1 MRHAFAR
8 ALAGLFLVVVSGIAT
23 AECSQSAP
31 GYVSNYE
38 GTIGPGHRV
47 RMSLI
52 FQPEGRLE
60 GEYFYA
66 SKLRDIPLRGEI
78 TAGHDLRLEE
88 FGASGQVTAIFTAT
102 FPERDPG
109 GPFGDSPLQ
118 CEVIRG
124 TWQAVGGDEVLPVN
138 LRLESATAG
147 SLAHRYQAIGVA
159 DDEVVHRRSQAF
171 WRAVQRGD
179 KRGATAQVR
188 YPIDVIINGQR
199 RRFDN
204 AGQLR
209 AAYDEV
215 FTERF
220 RAAIARGLPRN
231 MFVRDQGAM
240 LGDGAVWFG
249 ADGRVI
255 ALNPT

>member
-1 MRHAFAR
+1 MKPVSAR
-8 ALAGLFLVVVSGIAT
+8 ALAGLILIAT
-23 AECSQSAP
+23 IGSANAECRQSAP

-38 GTIGPGHRV
+38 GTIGPGYRV
-47 RMSLI
+47 RVSLV

-66 SKLRDIPLRGEI
+66 SKLRDIPLRGAI
-78 TAGHDLRLEE
+78 TDGRDVTLEE
-88 FGASGQVTAIFTAT
+88 IGASGKVTAIFTAT

-124 TWQAVGGDEVLPVN
+124 TWQAVGSDKALPVD
-138 LRLESATAG
+138 LRMESATAG

-159 DDEVVHRRSQAF
+159 DDEVVHRRAQAF
-171 WRAVQRGD
+171 WRAVQHGD
-179 KRGATAQVR
+179 KRGAAAQVR
-188 YPIDVIINGQR
+188 YPIDVIVNGQR
-199 RRFDN
+199 RRFAN
-204 AGQLR
+204 AGELR

-220 RAAIARGLPRN
+220 REAIARGLPRN

>member
-1 MRHAFAR
+1 MKHVSAR
-8 ALAGLFLVVVSGIAT
+8 ALSGLILLAVTGSAI
-23 AECSQSAP
+23 AECRQSAP

-38 GTIGPGHRV
+38 GSIGPGYRV
-47 RMSLI
+47 RVSLV
-52 FQPEGRLE
+52 FQPAGRLE

-66 SKLRDIPLRGEI
+66 STLRDIPLRGAI
-78 TAGHDLRLEE
+78 TDGRDVRLEE
-88 FGASGQVTAIFTAT
+88 FGASGKVTAIFTAT

-124 TWQAVGGDEVLPVN
+124 TWQAVGGDKALPVD

-147 SLAHRYQAIGVA
+147 SLTHRYQAIGVA
-159 DDEVVHRRSQAF
+159 DDEVVHRRAQAF

-179 KRGATAQVR
+179 RRGAAAQVR
-188 YPIDVIINGQR
+188 YPIDVAVNGQR
-199 RRFDN
+199 RRFAN
-204 AGQLR
+204 AGELR

-220 RAAIARGLPRN
+220 RESIARGLPRN

-255 ALNPT
+255 ALNPP

>member
-1 MRHAFAR
+1 MKHATTRAFTALTL
-8 ALAGLFLVVVSGIAT
+8 ALAGASAG
-23 AECSQSAP
+23 AECRQTAP
-31 GYVSNYE
+31 GQVANYE
-38 GTIGPGHRV
+38 GTIGSGYRV
-47 RMSLI
+47 RASLV

-66 SKLRDIPLRGEI
+66 SQLRDIPLRGLI
-78 TAGHDLRLEE
+78 TDGRDVRLEE
-88 FGASGQVTAIFTAT
+88 LDASGKVTATFTAT

-109 GPFGDSPLQ
+109 GPYGDSPLQ

-124 TWQAVGGDEVLPVN
+124 TWQAEGSNKTLPVY
-138 LRLESATAG
+138 LRFESSTAG
-147 SLAHRYQAIGVA
+147 SIAHRYRAIGVA
-159 DDEVVHRRSQAF
+159 DDAVVHRRAEAF

-188 YPIDVIINGQR
+188 YPIDVIVNGQK
-199 RRFDN
+199 RRFAN
-204 AGQLR
+204 AGELR

-215 FTERF
+215 FTARF
-220 RAAIARGLPRN
+220 REAIARGLPRN

-240 LGDGAVWFG
+240 LGDGTVWFG

>member
-1 MRHAFAR
+1 MKHVSAR
-8 ALAGLFLVVVSGIAT
+8 ALAVLILIAVAGSAN
-23 AECSQSAP
+23 AECRQIAP

-38 GTIGPGHRV
+38 GSIGPGYRV
-47 RMSLI
+47 RVSLV
-52 FQPEGRLE
+52 FQPAGRLE

-66 SKLRDIPLRGEI
+66 SKLRDIPLRGAISEGR
-78 TAGHDLRLEE
+78 AVRLEE
-88 FGASGQVTAIFTAT
+88 LGAAGKVTAIFTAT

-124 TWQAVGGDEVLPVN
+124 TWQAVGSDTVLPVD

-147 SLAHRYQAIGVA
+147 SLGHRYQAIGVA
-159 DDEVVHRRSQAF
+159 DDEVVHRRAQAF
-171 WRAVQRGD
+171 WRAVRSGD
-179 KRGATAQVR
+179 KRGAAAQVR
-188 YPIDVIINGQR
+188 YPIDVVVNGHR
-199 RRFDN
+199 RHFAN
-204 AGQLR
+204 ASELR

-220 RAAIARGLPRN
+220 REAIARGLPRN